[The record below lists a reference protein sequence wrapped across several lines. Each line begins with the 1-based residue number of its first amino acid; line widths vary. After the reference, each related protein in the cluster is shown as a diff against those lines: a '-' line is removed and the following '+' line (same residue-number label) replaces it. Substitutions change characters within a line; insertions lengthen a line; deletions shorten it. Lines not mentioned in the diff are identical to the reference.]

1 MTMMVKRRMTL
12 TPGSGDDGNVERM
25 MTFESDDCTTMTTTA
40 ENDDAAMQAG
50 EISYIKPIITDIHRQ
65 GNYFLLLYVCLRS
78 ILRGGGG
85 NGHMCF
91 SVFPQYRTNTWSLY
105 KIACASRKR

>member
-1 MTMMVKRRMTL
+1 MTVMVKRRMTL
-12 TPGSGDDGNVERM
+12 TPGYGDDGSVERM

-65 GNYFLLLYVCLRS
+65 GKHLLLLYVYFR
-78 ILRGGGG
+78 
-85 NGHMCF
+85 
-91 SVFPQYRTNTWSLY
+91 
-105 KIACASRKR
+105 